1 MKVIKTVL
9 ITAVAFIAAL
19 VMASPAS
26 AVAAKFHSVSASISN
41 GGALV
46 VWIRRAGAR
55 QRKHR
60 LHARRR
66 RHGRLRVHQRR
77 RESPAGRQQGNR
89 ER

>member
-41 GGALV
+41 SGAL
-46 VWIRRAGAR
+46 G
-55 QRKHR
+55 
-60 LHARRR
+60 
-66 RHGRLRVHQRR
+66 G
-77 RESPAGRQQGNR
+77 
-89 ER
+89 